1 MSETSVRGEPV
12 ALKGA
17 VGYRGSVESAERT
30 LSMTGLEPGMT
41 DFASTDLNAWIR
53 DVPDFPKP
61 GILFKD
67 ITPLLGDPAAFRS
80 VIDRLAELVAEMEI
94 DTIAAA
100 EARGFIFGAPLAL
113 RLNRGFV
120 PIRKPGKLP
129 SATVGIE
136 YALEYGTDRLEVHA
150 DAFGPGR
157 RVLLIDD
164 VLATGG
170 TMRACCDLVE
180 QTGATVLACAFVIEL
195 TFLKGRDKLT
205 PYAVKS
211 LLSY

>member
-1 MSETSVRGEPV
+1 M
-12 ALKGA
+12 ADA
-17 VGYRGSVESAERT
+17 GSIV
-30 LSMTGLEPGMT
+30 LQDWL
-41 DFASTDLNAWIR
+41 R

-67 ITPLLGDPAAFRS
+67 ITPMLANPAVFGS
-80 VIDRLAELVAEMEI
+80 VIDRLAAQFAGRKI
-94 DTIAAA
+94 DVIAAA

-113 RLNRGFV
+113 KLGAGFV

-129 SATVGIE
+129 YATV
-136 YALEYGTDRLEVHA
+136 ALEYQLEYGRDRLEVHT

-170 TMRACCDLVE
+170 TMRACRDLV
-180 QTGATVLACAFVIEL
+180 QSTGAEVVACAFVIEL
-195 TFLKGRDKLT
+195 SFLEGRAKLEPT
-205 PYAVKS
+205 EIVS
-211 LLSY
+211 LITY